1 MAAVVGG
8 VVLVKVTAVFTAL
21 WIGVAAEL
29 PAGRHVGFTPDMV
42 PGALLPVL

>member
-1 MAAVVGG
+1 VAAVVCG
-8 VVLVKVTAVFTAL
+8 VVLVKVIALFTAL

-29 PAGRHVGFTPDMV
+29 LAGRHVGFTPDMV